1 MGVNSDLM
9 NPRPFKLGGNPI
21 AGNDQ
26 SRIRQ
31 MANNAKAKGQ
41 QTISTFKKLTAT
53 GGTQAGYPEVS
64 NQPANV
70 PPNLMQQV
78 SAADAGERLRTHSN
92 LIDNLIDQ
100 FMFG

>member
-1 MGVNSDLM
+1 M
-9 NPRPFKLGGNPI
+9 NPRPFQLGGNPV

-31 MANNAKAKGQ
+31 MANNAKAKGR

-53 GGTQAGYPEVS
+53 GGTQAVYPEVS
-64 NQPANV
+64 NAPV
-70 PPNLMQQV
+70 PGGPNPTQQMAV
-78 SAADAGERLRTHSN
+78 AAGDRLRTHHK

-100 FMFG
+100 IMFG